1 MTPSRILLA
10 AACLAA
16 VAHPAAAQ
24 EKAQGPYWLHVGVA
38 EIKFD
43 ASATVDVPALGG
55 RIPGQSATAAD
66 NTAFAFEIGYE
77 VMPNWIV
84 SLTAGAP
91 PKTTLTGRGGP
102 LDGAPLGS
110 VKYGPAVVSGHYH
123 LDLGA
128 FRPYVGGGL
137 TYVLA
142 MKDYDAAL
150 TRLKVDNGLGFALQ
164 AGVDVPLG
172 KDISLFLDVKK
183 LYVSVDATFNG
194 PAPGSAKVKLDPVI
208 VHAGI
213 GWRF

>member
-1 MTPSRILLA
+1 MSLSRVLLA

-16 VAHPAAAQ
+16 VAHPVAAQ
-24 EKAQGPYWLHVGVA
+24 VKAPGPYWLHVGVA
-38 EIKFD
+38 EVKFHS
-43 ASATVDVPALGG
+43 SATVDVPAFGG
-55 RIPGQSATAAD
+55 RIPGQSLTAAD

-84 SLTAGAP
+84 SVTAGVP
-91 PKTTLTGRGGP
+91 PKTSITGRGGP
-102 LDGAPLGS
+102 FDGVPLGS

-128 FRPYVGGGL
+128 FRPYLGGGL

-150 TRLKVDNGLGFALQ
+150 TQLKVDNGLGVALQ

-172 KDISLFLDVKK
+172 NDISLFLDVKK
-183 LYVSVDATFNG
+183 LFVSVDAKFTG
-194 PAPGSAKVKLDPVI
+194 PAPGSAKVKLDPVV